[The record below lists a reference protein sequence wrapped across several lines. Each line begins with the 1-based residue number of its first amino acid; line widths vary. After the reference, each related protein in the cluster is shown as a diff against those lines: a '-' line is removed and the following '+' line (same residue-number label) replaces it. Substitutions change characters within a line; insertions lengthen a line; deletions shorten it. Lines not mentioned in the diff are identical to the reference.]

1 MEKAALSTN
10 ARIFSARG
18 YRETA
23 PILVEPTLFYNP
35 PYEHPLEDEFAW
47 HLVKYLDPKSALGY
61 QVKFDTPVANLWV
74 DFVVEIGARRIGF
87 ECSTFYE
94 DENELALRD
103 ALLVGSG
110 ALHTLYRLRGVDVM
124 YRLHDVLYLIS
135 QIDRTLFSARGRI
148 NLETLASAE
157 AHECRVDPDSSS
169 LSIVY
174 RPVEDEDEID
184 GEAFSWP
191 SLGGEES
198 TLYLRRLDHRLPD
211 SWVRDYY
218 RALAYF
224 DNSVDRMSEQWAK
237 TA

>member
-1 MEKAALSTN
+1 METAALSTK
-10 ARIFSARG
+10 ARIFSARA

-23 PILVEPTLFYNP
+23 AVLVEPSLFYNP

-47 HLVKYLDPKSALGY
+47 HLVKYLDPESALGY
-61 QVKFDTPVANLWV
+61 QVRFDTPVANLWV
-74 DFVVEIGARRIGF
+74 DFVVEIGSRRVGF
-87 ECSTFYE
+87 ECSTLYE

-110 ALHTLYRLRGVDVM
+110 ALNTLYRLRGVDVM

-135 QIDRTLFSARGRI
+135 QCDRSLFSARGRI
-148 NLETLASAE
+148 NLDTLASSE
-157 AHECRVDPDSSS
+157 AHECKVNSESSS
-169 LSIVY
+169 MSIVY
-174 RPVEDEDEID
+174 RTAEEADEID
-184 GEAFSWP
+184 GEAFGWP
-191 SLGGEES
+191 NTGEQES
-198 TLYLRRLDHRLPD
+198 TLFLRRLDQKLPD

-224 DNSVDRMSEQWAK
+224 DNSVDRMSDQWAK